1 MFLSSITLFVAL
13 FLSLIAAFYSIMG
26 LIAIFS
32 SAVVPIIIMGSI
44 LETAKIVVTVWLHE
58 YWKPC
63 KRLMKWYLTTAVLVL
78 MLITSMGIFG
88 FLSKAHLD
96 QAIPAGDVS
105 ARVSIIDEKIK
116 TERDN
121 ISTARRAMTQMDAA
135 VDQRLSRS
143 DDEKGAERAVQIR
156 RSQQSERVKLLKE
169 IDTAQ
174 KVIAKLNEERAPAAS
189 AMRKVEAEVGPIKY
203 IAALIYNDKPTE
215 DILEKAV
222 RWVIISIV
230 FVFDPLALMM
240 LLAATESFAWA
251 REKKKNNAILPII
264 EPAAAEPVAA
274 ATTDKDP
281 DATCPKCNTLMEPVP
296 GIGFVCPNKN
306 CLPDNV
312 QLNEIPTQR
321 HTDNLLQNLL
331 QTAVKV
337 TAAQAEIL
345 DTYTKINTN
354 AKIPERVWKTENPSG
369 SLKRERKQ
377 FELGKIDQLPWNE
390 LALQLAPDHEHLGVM
405 TGFGIKW
412 PATPAKGDMFVR
424 VDRLPT
430 ALFKFNGRDWIE
442 VDKNRTDQYAYD
454 TAYID
459 HLIDKLGK
467 GEYEID
473 LLNDAEQEQI
483 NARLNQSNK

>member
-105 ARVSIIDEKIK
+105 AKVSIIDEKIK

-156 RSQQSERVKLLKE
+156 RSQQSERAKLLRE

-174 KVIAKLNEERAPAAS
+174 KIIAKLNEERVPAAS

-264 EPAAAEPVAA
+264 APVAA
-274 ATTDKDP
+274 VTTDKDP
-281 DATCPKCNTLMEPVP
+281 DATCPKCNTLMVPVP
-296 GIGFVCPNKN
+296 DMGFVCPNKN

-312 QLNEIPTQR
+312 QFNEIPNQQ
-321 HTDNLLQNLL
+321 HTDNLQ

-345 DTYTKINTN
+345 DIYTKINTDT
-354 AKIPERVWKTENPSG
+354 KIPERVWKTENPSG
-369 SLKRERKQ
+369 SLKRERRQ

-390 LALQLAPDHEHLGVM
+390 LALQLAPDHEHPGVM
-405 TGFGIKW
+405 TGFGTKW

-473 LLNDAEQEQI
+473 LLNNAEQEQI